1 MIEQKVDFNDNVRTI
16 QYRDTAKTN
25 LEIEAEESIAYYY
38 KDKNEKEQSE
48 ITIIYPSDIDVRI
61 DNIKEDKE
69 DKDKITKRVIYIK
82 HK

>member
-1 MIEQKVDFNDNVRTI
+1 MIKQKVDFKDNVRTI

>member
-1 MIEQKVDFNDNVRTI
+1 MIEQKVDFKDNVRTI

-38 KDKNEKEQSE
+38 KDKNEKEQSK